1 MQRIWFLVLAA
12 VLLASCGAPQPS
24 GVATPASPRGTPSAG
39 QNEKVTISFAVW
51 EYERSI
57 YQPLV
62 ERFMSEH
69 PDINVVL
76 VSLDDVMMLIPAVT
90 NLPVRSTSCAGLFRL
105 PILLLHSQ

>member
-51 EYERSI
+51 EYERSV
-57 YQPLV
+57 YQPLA

-76 VSLDDVMMLIPAVT
+76 VSLDDIT
-90 NLPVRSTSCAGLFRL
+90 
-105 PILLLHSQ
+105 ILLPYRKYERVVV